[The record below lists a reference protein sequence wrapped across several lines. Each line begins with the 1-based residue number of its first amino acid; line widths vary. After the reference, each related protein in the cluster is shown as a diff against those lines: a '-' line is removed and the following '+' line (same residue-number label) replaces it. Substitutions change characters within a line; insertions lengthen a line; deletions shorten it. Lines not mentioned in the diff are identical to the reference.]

1 MYIFVRSILFIFLL
15 QFFLCFSINETFNNI
30 YKSKYE
36 NYKNKYKNKIEII
49 EIPRLKSEGFF
60 YYTVK
65 NGEICDYAEK
75 IFINKTNYYTMYL
88 TLIHELTHYFQ
99 CIYSNKMNTNMNSI
113 HNHILPL
120 NTIKFI
126 ELVYKKKFWDM
137 EYEAFYYQKNNKEFK
152 KLEKFILTII

>member
-1 MYIFVRSILFIFLL
+1 
-15 QFFLCFSINETFNNI
+15 
-30 YKSKYE
+30 
-36 NYKNKYKNKIEII
+36 
-49 EIPRLKSEGFF
+49 
-60 YYTVK
+60 
-65 NGEICDYAEK
+65 
-75 IFINKTNYYTMYL
+75 MYL

-99 CIYSNKMNTNMNSI
+99 CIYSNKMNTDMNSI

-152 KLEKFILTII
+152 KLEKYIKNI